1 MEKRIFM
8 KRSISRWIPAIVA
21 PVLVASVA
29 VGSSV
34 ASSAE
39 VVLPDKT
46 PSQILQFINTN
57 PNVAFSGK
65 ITKVANLGLPAVN
78 LLPNISQASVDQMK
92 KTLPKGM
99 ADFIPKASVQGNL
112 AIVLGLLA
120 GTQQANV
127 YYNNPSLARVQL
139 LDQMSERDFVANGKD
154 LWFYDAT
161 QQTVIHQ
168 SVDKADLVKD
178 QSRLLSLF
186 NENASKLPF
195 DALSPASVADYF
207 LQQISPSTT
216 VSAGKNVLV
225 AGRGAYELT
234 LTPKST
240 GTLVSSVSIL
250 VDGINGVPL
259 SVSIN
264 AVGQSNPA
272 FKVSFDSV
280 SFGASAPSIFAFA
293 PPVGATV
300 QELAVPGSEGQMNK
314 QMQTPSAADKAAAL
328 AEFEKVKSEGWSA
341 VTEIPASQIPSKEL
355 ALIKSNSFFN
365 VLTKP
370 VNGGRIFSTT
380 LFNILFTDDGR
391 IFAGAVTKEKL
402 LEAAAR

>member
-1 MEKRIFM
+1 M

-21 PVLVASVA
+21 PVLVATFA

-39 VVLPDKT
+39 VALPDKT

-57 PNVAFSGK
+57 PNVAFSGQ
-65 ITKVANLGLPAVN
+65 ITKVANLGLPAIN

-92 KTLPKGM
+92 KTLPKGLS
-99 ADFIPKASVQGNL
+99 DFIPKASVQGNL

-127 YYNNPSLARVQL
+127 YYNSPTMARVQL

-161 QQTVIHQ
+161 QQTVIHHALNT
-168 SVDKADLVKD
+168 SDMAKD
-178 QSRLLSLF
+178 QSALLSIF

-207 LQQISPSTT
+207 LQQISPSTK

-234 LTPKST
+234 LTPKTS
-240 GTLVSSVSIL
+240 GSLVSSVTIAI
-250 VDGINGVPL
+250 DGANGVPL

-264 AVGQSNPA
+264 AVGQGSPA

-280 SFGASAPSIFAFA
+280 SFVASAPSIFAFA

-300 QELAVPGSEGQMNK
+300 QELAVPGSADQVNK
-314 QMQTPSAADKAAAL
+314 QMQIPTAADKAAAQ

-341 VTEIPASQIPSKEL
+341 VTEIPSSQIPAQEL

-365 VLTKP
+365 ILTKS

>member
-1 MEKRIFM
+1 M
-8 KRSISRWIPAIVA
+8 KRSISRWIPAVVA
-21 PVLVASVA
+21 PFVVATFA
-29 VGSSV
+29 FGTSV

-39 VVLPDKT
+39 VSLPAKT
-46 PSQILQFINTN
+46 PSQILQFINTD

-99 ADFIPKASVQGNL
+99 SDFIPKASVQGNL

-127 YYNNPSLARVQL
+127 YYNSPSLARVQM
-139 LDQMSERDFVANGKD
+139 LDQMSERDFIVNGTD
-154 LWFYDAT
+154 AWFYDAT
-161 QQTVIHQ
+161 QQTVIHHAV
-168 SVDKADLVKD
+168 SAADMAKD
-178 QSRLLSLF
+178 QSQLLSIF
-186 NENASKLPF
+186 NENSSKLPF
-195 DALSPASVADYF
+195 DAMSPASVANYF

-216 VSAGKNVLV
+216 VTVGKNALV

-234 LTPKST
+234 LTPKSS
-240 GTLVSSVSIL
+240 GSLVSSVTIS
-250 VDGINGVPL
+250 VDGRNGVPL
-259 SVSIN
+259 AIVVN
-264 AVGQSNPA
+264 AVGQSTPA
-272 FKVSFDSV
+272 FKVAFDTV
-280 SFGASAPSIFAFA
+280 SFAASAPSIFNFA

-300 QELAVPGSEGQMNK
+300 QELEVPASTEQMNK
-314 QMQTPSAADKAAAL
+314 QIQTPSAADKAAAQ
-328 AEFEKVKSEGWSA
+328 AQFEKLKSEGWSA
-341 VTEIPASQIPSKEL
+341 VTEIPASQIPAKEF

-370 VNGGRIFSTT
+370 ANGGRIFSTT
-380 LFNILFTDDGR
+380 LFNVLFTDDGR
-391 IFAGAVTKEKL
+391 VFAGAVTKEKL

>member
-1 MEKRIFM
+1 
-8 KRSISRWIPAIVA
+8 VA
-21 PVLVASVA
+21 TFA
-29 VGSSV
+29 VGTSV

-39 VVLPDKT
+39 VALPDKT

-57 PNVAFSGK
+57 PNVAYSGS

-92 KTLPKGM
+92 KTLPKGL

-127 YYNNPSLARVQL
+127 YYNGPTQARVQL
-139 LDQMSERDFVANGKD
+139 LDQMSERDFVVNGKD

-161 QQTVIHQ
+161 QQTVIHHAVNQ
-168 SVDKADLVKD
+168 SDMVTD
-178 QSRLLSLF
+178 QSKLLSF
-186 NENASKLPF
+186 FTENASKLPF
-195 DALSPASVADYF
+195 DALSPASVANYF

-216 VSAGKNVLV
+216 VSAGKNVLI

-234 LTPKST
+234 LTPKSS
-240 GTLVSSVSIL
+240 GTLVASVSIL

-259 SVSIN
+259 SVAIN

-272 FKVSFDSV
+272 FKVAFDSV
-280 SFGASAPSIFAFA
+280 SFGASAPSLFAFA

-300 QELAVPGSEGQMNK
+300 QELAVPGSADQMNK
-314 QMQTPSAADKAAAL
+314 QLQSPSGADKAAAL
-328 AEFEKVKSEGWSA
+328 AEFEKVKSEGWSV
-341 VTEIPASQIPSKEL
+341 VTEIPVSQIPSSEV
-355 ALIKSNSFFN
+355 AAFKSNAFFN

-370 VNGGRIFSTT
+370 VSGGRIFSTT